1 MILTTCAACAAPLK
15 HDAPSCNRCETR
27 YCDAYCEADH
37 WRRGHK
43 QMCKKIHRGGN
54 AEQYNADNK
63 YKEAVSVAVEA
74 CADDTKGQTCYIC
87 TQALHWKTKEG
98 LVRGCSCRGTAGFV
112 HVSCLAEQAKILMD
126 EAEENNLG
134 KKELNRRWTRWSSC
148 GLCEQQY
155 HGVVSCALGWA
166 CWRAYHTRVAV
177 ADELFLTTNC
187 NAYRELAAGLAEAQR
202 HAEAIGVH
210 ETHFQVFQRLRPD
223 DALGLLALKSNTA
236 GALESAHRF
245 DDAIFI
251 FRGLMD
257 YADRQMTP
265 ESEFPLVTAV
275 NFGRALMRCAATQ
288 PGKRH
293 LFSEAR
299 SLLRGRMPLAERI
312 TGLESRL
319 TLQMVDVYANATILD
334 IDCPIETILEVKAL
348 VERKLPT
355 MRRVLGASHPVTED
369 TEGMLRRAC
378 DVVEIRGNLRELQ
391 ELEESEE
398 PLSREEFEEK
408 IRELEMKSEA
418 RNMKLVVE

>member
-1 MILTTCAACAAPLK
+1 MLLINCACCAAPLPHPAK
-15 HDAPSCNRCETR
+15 QCSRCKTLYCSPACQKQHWEQGGHDKLCR
-27 YCDAYCEADH
+27 
-37 WRRGHK
+37 
-43 QMCKKIHRGGN
+43 KIRKGGG
-54 AEQYNADNK
+54 AEQYHADTK
-63 YKEAVSVAVEA
+63 FKEAVTVAAEA
-74 CADDTKGQTCYIC
+74 CKEDAKGQKCYIC
-87 TQALHWKTKEG
+87 GDDKEG
-98 LVRGCSCRGTAGFV
+98 LVRMCACRGTAGFA

-187 NAYRELAAGLAEAQR
+187 NAYRELAAGLGEAQR

-223 DALGLLALKSNTA
+223 DELGLLALKSNTA

-299 SLLRGRMPLAERI
+299 SLLRDRMPLAERI

-334 IDCPIETILEVKAL
+334 IDCPIETILDVKAL

-369 TEGMLRRAC
+369 TEGMLRKAC
-378 DVVEIRGNLRELQ
+378 DVVEIRENLRELE